1 MAFFCPEQRI
11 STKSSLDLK
20 SDSGPIIPV
29 QALPGKSAC
38 LNGAKEK
45 GVIYGTGVYQPG
57 EVNASPA
64 MKEAYE
70 MGKNV

>member
-1 MAFFCPEQRI
+1 MTCADNSRTAMDCTLECFRGFI
-11 STKSSLDLK
+11 
-20 SDSGPIIPV
+20 
-29 QALPGKSAC
+29 AC

-45 GVIYGTGVYQPG
+45 GVVYGTGVYQPG

-64 MKEAYE
+64 MQEAYE